1 MVLVLVEAAT
11 IIRHCFAS
19 CMTRPQCADLALCGF
34 CDAPRSKKTPISKNT
49 LFFKP
54 QIKTKLQNN
63 LYLLDLLYGETLS

>member
-1 MVLVLVEAAT
+1 
-11 IIRHCFAS
+11 
-19 CMTRPQCADLALCGF
+19 MTWPQCADLALCP
-34 CDAPRSKKTPISKNT
+34 ALKKIAPISKNI